1 MPYTPILATLAY
13 VLSKDKSSVLMVH
26 RNKNPNDHHWGK
38 YNGLGGK
45 FEVMEDA
52 VSCCIRE
59 IKEEAGIDAINPI
72 LKGTISWPGFGKNG
86 EAWFGFLFLLT
97 TWNGVPF
104 TENPEGTLEWV
115 PVEQILHKNL
125 WEGDRLF
132 LPLMFDGKPTQFH
145 GVMPYA
151 DGKPLSWNYHI
162 LGS

>member
-1 MPYTPILATLAY
+1 
-13 VLSKDKSSVLMVH
+13 
-26 RNKNPNDHHWGK
+26 
-38 YNGLGGK
+38 
-45 FEVMEDA
+45 
-52 VSCCIRE
+52 
-59 IKEEAGIDAINPI
+59 
-72 LKGTISWPGFGKNG
+72 
-86 EAWFGFLFLLT
+86 LFLLT
-97 TWNGVPF
+97 TWNGVPL

-115 PVEQILHKNL
+115 PVEQILHKKL